1 MVPNDVHGP
10 AETRPFRSVFQR
22 FQRFLMAVLSL
33 SWQRSFSFYTRNL
46 CSQSIK
52 RAFLNH
58 FRTVHGK
65 VLLSICRATHG
76 QSSHLCDPAHHPRG
90 NHSQAGGSA
99 CNSPPCPPG
108 SRSLSRHRH
117 ADRFRSRVS
126 MGSALRCRSRGA
138 TVARHAEQTRN
149 EGRSSAGSVESIIG
163 KQSPVRA

>member
-1 MVPNDVHGP
+1 MFSAFSDGCPEPVL
-10 AETRPFRSVFQR
+10 ATIVF
-22 FQRFLMAVLSL
+22 FLYKKFMLLLTVNK
-33 SWQRSFSFYTRNL
+33 T
-46 CSQSIK
+46 
-52 RAFLNH
+52 AFLNNH

-90 NHSQAGGSA
+90 NQSQAGGSA

-149 EGRSSAGSVESIIG
+149 EGRSRAGSVESIIG